1 MTMISLG
8 TEERAALRRA
18 MKEGWLTLTT
28 NIRDVALTRWQR
40 ECERSGRP
48 FAVVRI
54 EAQRA
59 SLWFVLATDR
69 KWAEHEQDHTR
80 NVLANATGVVLTSS
94 SVRAFLSLGSEAT
107 IMTQL
112 IARIE
117 SGVQASA
124 SVS

>member
-1 MTMISLG
+1 MTMIGLR

-80 NVLANATGVVLTSS
+80 DVLANATGVVLTSS
-94 SVRAFLSLGSEAT
+94 SVRAFLSLGSET
-107 IMTQL
+107 TTMTQL
-112 IARIE
+112 IAPIE
-117 SGVQASA
+117 SEC
-124 SVS
+124 

>member
-1 MTMISLG
+1 MTMIGLG

-28 NIRDVALTRWQR
+28 NVCDVAVTRWQQ

-59 SLWFVLATDR
+59 SLWFILATDR
-69 KWAEHEQDHTR
+69 KWAEHERDHAC

-107 IMTQL
+107 TMTQL
-112 IARIE
+112 LAPIE
-117 SGVQASA
+117 LGVLTPA

>member
-28 NIRDVALTRWQR
+28 NIRDVALTRWQL

-112 IARIE
+112 IAPIE